1 MYQQT
6 YYVDK
11 RTGTFADVFLAYG
24 LATLLDSVLDRFVE
38 GDHWVRIRDC
48 GPYYAIEL
56 SHRMQEEWVNQAPL
70 RALAPYIRTGWEEP
84 GDLEGLPAS
93 ALIDYPEE
101 RDRFLRYIHNVRET
115 MPQEE
120 LAKVKPHPRFP
131 ILAWVVEPRM
141 QALGSYNKLIL
152 RWQKMDRHFTE
163 NLRHILMLCATPD
176 GDVEAIE
183 SAWRK
188 RMKEMGGESK
198 SEATLLQLFNPSQG
212 KGQNE
217 PKASR
222 LEMGNIKSFW
232 LLEYLKAV
240 GMYHCAVPRRVQGT
254 DDRKT
259 YALAPVNMRL
269 GANDAVLAAFQEAL
283 WNDTAERL
291 KRRKRPPRRLA
302 AFQEALWSDTAVRMD
317 ILSALRY
324 TRCFLEWC
332 EAGRGQD
339 LLAELLGQGPENF
352 VAGMYVAYYKSLGR
366 ASAVMNLSF
375 IELPRWMRVQSP
387 DDVQTYKGVIEE
399 HENII
404 RNIDEE
410 RGGYDL
416 LVYYRDFLSG
426 GKWEAFFDFAAAYA
440 SFLMRELDRGHYRVR
455 PFTIHNLEV
464 LIMKSN
470 EPLTPILETPGFRNI
485 AEAIRRSTII
495 PQYRG
500 RGESEYDIRYGLG
513 QELKRKALYNDEF
526 IAALSE
532 FMQSYNAENAR
543 VYEKTGKQ
551 YRKNILTNDVEDIV
565 RLVDKYG
572 ATTVGNLLIA
582 FGYAREP
589 REEEEE
595 QK

>member
-1 MYQQT
+1 
-6 YYVDK
+6 
-11 RTGTFADVFLAYG
+11 
-24 LATLLDSVLDRFVE
+24 
-38 GDHWVRIRDC
+38 
-48 GPYYAIEL
+48 
-56 SHRMQEEWVNQAPL
+56 
-70 RALAPYIRTGWEEP
+70 
-84 GDLEGLPAS
+84 
-93 ALIDYPEE
+93 
-101 RDRFLRYIHNVRET
+101 
-115 MPQEE
+115 
-120 LAKVKPHPRFP
+120 
-131 ILAWVVEPRM
+131 M
-141 QALGSYNKLIL
+141 QALGSYNSLIL
-152 RWQKMDRHFTE
+152 RWQSLAPYFAE
-163 NLRHILMLCATPD
+163 NLRHILMLCAAPEWD
-176 GDVEAIE
+176 MEAVET
-183 SAWRK
+183 AWRK
-188 RMKEMGGESK
+188 RMKELGADNQ

-212 KGQNE
+212 KGLNE

-269 GANDAVLAAFQEAL
+269 SANDAVLAAFQDAL
-283 WNDTAERL
+283 WNDTSV
-291 KRRKRPPRRLA
+291 K
-302 AFQEALWSDTAVRMD
+302 MD
-317 ILSALRY
+317 ILAALRY

-332 EAGRGQD
+332 EAARGQD
-339 LLAELLGQGPENF
+339 LLAELFGHGPEDF
-352 VAGMYVAYYKSLGR
+352 IAGMHVAYYKSLGQ

-375 IELPRWMRVQSP
+375 IELPRWMRVESL
-387 DDVQTYKGVIEE
+387 DDVNTYKEVIEE
-399 HENII
+399 HEGII

-426 GKWEAFFDFAAAYA
+426 GKWEAFFDFTAAY
-440 SFLMRELDRGHYRVR
+440 SQFVMRELDREHYWVR
-455 PFTIHNLEV
+455 PFTTRNLEV

-470 EPLTPILETPGFRNI
+470 EPLAPILETPGFRNI

-551 YRKNILTNDVEDIV
+551 YRKNILTTDVEDIV

-589 REEEEE
+589 REEEGDEE
-595 QK
+595 QSMEGQRLNKEEEGK

>member
-1 MYQQT
+1 MYQDT

-11 RTGTFADVFLAYG
+11 RAGTFADVFVAYG
-24 LATLLDSVLDRFVE
+24 LATLLDSVLAHFVVGDR
-38 GDHWVRIRDC
+38 WVRIRDY
-48 GPYYAIEL
+48 GAYYAIEL
-56 SHRMQEEWVNQAPL
+56 SHPMREEWVDNAPL
-70 RALAPYIRTGWEEP
+70 QTLAPYIQTGRTDP
-84 GDLEGLPAS
+84 KDLASLPAS
-93 ALIDYPEE
+93 MIVDYRREWDKFQQYIKIPQ
-101 RDRFLRYIHNVRET
+101 DRREK
-115 MPQEE
+115 MSSEQ
-120 LAKVKPHPRFP
+120 LAQVKPHPQFP
-131 ILAWVVEPRM
+131 IFAWVGEKRM
-141 QALGSYNKLIL
+141 QALISYNNLIL
-152 RWQKMDRHFTE
+152 YWQELSSYFAE
-163 NLRHILMLCATPD
+163 NLRHILMLCAMPE
-176 GDVEAIE
+176 GDMEVIE
-183 SAWRK
+183 TAWRK
-188 RMKEMGGESK
+188 QMKKLGVKVK
-198 SEATLLQLFNPSQG
+198 SDATLLQLFNPSQG
-212 KGQNE
+212 KGLNE
-217 PKASR
+217 PKANR

-259 YALAPVNMRL
+259 YALAPVNMHL
-269 GANDAVLAAFQEAL
+269 NANDDVLAAFQDAL
-283 WNDTAERL
+283 WNDTAV
-291 KRRKRPPRRLA
+291 K
-302 AFQEALWSDTAVRMD
+302 MD
-317 ILSALRY
+317 ILAVLRY

-332 EAGRGQD
+332 EAARSQD
-339 LLAELLGQGPENF
+339 LLTELLGHGPEDF
-352 VAGMYVAYYKSLGR
+352 IAGMYVAYYKSLGQ

-375 IELPRWMRVQSP
+375 IELPRWMRVESP
-387 DDVQTYKGVIEE
+387 DDVNTYKEVIKE

-404 RNIDEE
+404 RNIDEV

-426 GKWEAFFDFAAAYA
+426 GKWEDFFAFTADYGP
-440 SFLMRELDRGHYRVR
+440 FLMRELDREHYWVK

-470 EPLTPILETPGFRNI
+470 EPLATILETPGFRNI
-485 AEAIRRSTII
+485 AEAIRRSTIV

-513 QELKRKALYNDEF
+513 QELKRKSLYNDEF

-551 YRKNILTNDVEDIV
+551 YRKNILTTDMEDIV

-589 REEEEE
+589 RDEEINTQQVIES
-595 QK
+595 Q

>member
-6 YYVDK
+6 YYADK
-11 RTGTFADVFLAYG
+11 RTGTFADVFVAYG
-24 LATLLDSVLDRFVE
+24 LATLLDSLLAHFVE
-38 GDHWVRIRDC
+38 GSYWVRIRDLGAC
-48 GPYYAIEL
+48 YVLEL
-56 SHRMQEEWVNQAPL
+56 SHPL
-70 RALAPYIRTGWEEP
+70 REAWVDKVPCQTLAPGIKTGREDPEV
-84 GDLEGLPAS
+84 LKSLPTS
-93 ALIDYPEE
+93 MVVDYQQEWDKFRQYTQIPQ
-101 RDRFLRYIHNVRET
+101 NVREK
-115 MPQEE
+115 MPQEQ
-120 LAKVKPHPRFP
+120 AAQVKPHPQFP
-131 ILAWVVEPRM
+131 FFAWVGERRM
-141 QALGSYNKLIL
+141 QALGSYNDLIL
-152 RWQKMDRHFTE
+152 RWQSLAPHFSE
-163 NLRHILMLCATPD
+163 NLRHILTLCATPE
-176 GDVEAIE
+176 GDTEAVE

-188 RMKEMGGESK
+188 RMKELGVDVK
-198 SEATLLQLFNPSQG
+198 SDATLLQLFNPSQG

-217 PKASR
+217 PKACR

-269 GANDAVLAAFQEAL
+269 GPNDAVLAAFQEAL
-283 WNDTAERL
+283 WNDTAV
-291 KRRKRPPRRLA
+291 K
-302 AFQEALWSDTAVRMD
+302 MD
-317 ILSALRY
+317 ILAALRY
-324 TRCFLEWC
+324 TKCFLEYC
-332 EAGRGQD
+332 QAAKEAD
-339 LLAELLGQGPENF
+339 LLAELFGHGPEDF
-352 VAGMYVAYYKSLGR
+352 VAGMYVAYYKSLGQ

-375 IELPRWMRVQSP
+375 IELPRWMQVESP
-387 DDVQTYKGVIEE
+387 NDVRDYKEVIEE

-410 RGGYDL
+410 RGWYDL

-426 GKWEAFFDFAAAYA
+426 GKWDAFFDFTATYA
-440 SFLMRELDRGHYRVR
+440 SFLMRELDREHYWVR
-455 PFTIHNLEV
+455 PFTTHNLEV

-470 EPLTPILETPGFRNI
+470 EPLAPILGTPGFRNI

-500 RGESEYDIRYGLG
+500 RGKSEYDIRYGLG
-513 QELKRKALYNDEF
+513 QELKRKALYSDEF

-551 YRKNILTNDVEDIV
+551 YRKNILTTDVEDV
-565 RLVDKYG
+565 VGLVDRYG

-589 REEEEE
+589 REEEE

>member
-1 MYQQT
+1 MYQQI

-24 LATLLDSVLDRFVE
+24 LAKLLDSVLANFVE
-38 GDHWVRIRDC
+38 GDHWVRIRDV
-48 GPYYAIEL
+48 GPYYAVEL
-56 SHRMQEEWVNQAPL
+56 SHPLQEEWVDGAPFQV
-70 RALAPYIRTGWEEP
+70 LAPYIRTGRADPEAVAN
-84 GDLEGLPAS
+84 LPAS
-93 ALIDYPEE
+93 MSVDYQQEWDKFRQYTSIPQDMRSRMPEE
-101 RDRFLRYIHNVRET
+101 QIA
-115 MPQEE
+115 QI
-120 LAKVKPHPRFP
+120 KPHPQFS
-131 ILAWVVEPRM
+131 IFAWVGERRM
-141 QALGSYNKLIL
+141 QALGSYNNLIL
-152 RWQKMDRHFTE
+152 RWHSLAPYFAE

-188 RMKEMGGESK
+188 RMKELGADAS
-198 SEATLLQLFNPSQG
+198 SDATLLQLFNPSQG
-212 KGQNE
+212 KGLNE

-269 GANDAVLAAFQEAL
+269 AANDKVLEKFQEAL
-283 WNDTAERL
+283 WNDTAV
-291 KRRKRPPRRLA
+291 K
-302 AFQEALWSDTAVRMD
+302 MD
-317 ILSALRY
+317 ILAALRY
-324 TRCFLEWC
+324 TQCFLEWC
-332 EAGRGQD
+332 EAARGQD

-352 VAGMYVAYYKSLGR
+352 VAGMYVAYYKRLGQ

-375 IELPRWMRVQSP
+375 IELPRWMRIESP
-387 DDVQTYKGVIEE
+387 ADVHTYKEVIEE

-426 GKWEAFFDFAAAYA
+426 GKWEAFFDFTAAY
-440 SFLMRELDRGHYRVR
+440 SQFLMRELDRERYWVK
-455 PFTIHNLEV
+455 PFTTKSLEV

-470 EPLTPILETPGFRNI
+470 EPLAPILETPGFRNI

-513 QELKRKALYNDEF
+513 QDLKRKALYNDEF

-551 YRKNILTNDVEDIV
+551 YRKNILTTDVEDVV

-589 REEEEE
+589 KEEEE